1 MLCGL
6 LRSRLIRVAF
16 YLLLIPLIIRGLEH
30 VFVNYLPSQ
39 FIFDSAKLQII
50 VKDSIN
56 SLSIDASASEI
67 MESVHAKLQEEYPG
81 YISDLNP
88 DDWVFNNAGNA
99 MGTMIILHASLTEYL
114 IFFGSSV
121 GTEGHTGTHFANDYF
136 TILYGEELAGL
147 PNATKPERYLPGD
160 QHLLPYGVRKQYRM
174 PEGTFA
180 LELAQGYIPTMLP
193 FGMIEVLTST
203 FDFATLY
210 KTVKLT
216 GIQIVKSLLM
226 GKL

>member
-1 MLCGL
+1 MS
-6 LRSRLIRVAF
+6 SRLIQVAF
-16 YLLLIPLIIRGLEH
+16 YLLLIPLAIRGLEH
-30 VFVNYLPSQ
+30 VLLNYMPSR
-39 FIFDSAKLQII
+39 FIFDHVKLQSI

-56 SLSIDASASEI
+56 SLSIDASASQI
-67 MESVHAKLQEEYPG
+67 MESVHSKLQEEYPG
-81 YISDLNP
+81 FIADLNP
-88 DDWVFNNAGNA
+88 DDWMFNNAGNA

-114 IFFGSSV
+114 IFFGSAV

-136 TILYGEELAGL
+136 TILYGEELASL
-147 PNATKPERYLPGD
+147 PNASKPERYLPGD

-203 FDFATLY
+203 LDLATLW
-210 KTVKLT
+210 KTTKLT
-216 GIQIVKSLLM
+216 AIQIVGNLLK